1 MARVC
6 ILLLGLISYG
16 IVSNGFTL
24 QDSQLSVSDA
34 IDQIETLA
42 GKIQNGRVKRS
53 EDQGV
58 TNLDI
63 RDAILQLLNVIR
75 DNNKRTEKK
84 SESQQELISE
94 ILDKVKADSG
104 SNSGSSGIDIGVDQ
118 KIDNISRFLLKMN
131 SKLSVM
137 ERQMSRGRNS
147 NDDALET
154 LAKDSYN
161 ILALLPNFISDTRQE
176 VEKISLESQAHFEE
190 LEALLV
196 DTDDEKTEKRSI
208 AKVLK
213 DTETNILGASN
224 NLRDIVIESGHMAE
238 SLFERVNDGYKE
250 LTDEI
255 KGLSNVEQV
264 LLDTADS
271 VMDTKRKVEFGV
283 QQIIFKVEELVK
295 MSGGEIDEQMKN
307 QFADVTKAILENQN
321 SALGNLTKKVE
332 KEIGQVWRQMGIM
345 YKQVSNSITI
355 LEKVKNTTEGYVAN
369 TSGSKLGAMEGQVE
383 GLTDRMVDV
392 DSNLNYMLGQLSLVV
407 QEFNQVKTGL
417 SAAMTG
423 LESDLEEIQEYKPPQ
438 EE

>member
-16 IVSNGFTL
+16 IVSNGFAL
-24 QDSQLSVSDA
+24 QDSPLSMGHA
-34 IDQIETLA
+34 IDQIETLV
-42 GKIQNGRVKRS
+42 GKLQNGRVKRS
-53 EDQGV
+53 EDRGV

-75 DNNKRTEKK
+75 ENSKK
-84 SESQQELISE
+84 SEKSSKSQQELISE
-94 ILDKVKADSG
+94 ILNKIKSDSG
-104 SNSGSSGIDIGVDQ
+104 SSSGSSGIDIGVDQ

-131 SKLSVM
+131 SKLSIM
-137 ERQMSRGRNS
+137 ERQMSRGRSS

-161 ILALLPNFISDTRQE
+161 ILALLPNFISNTKEE

-196 DTDDEKTEKRSI
+196 DANDEKSEKRSF
-208 AKVLK
+208 AKVLR

-224 NLRDIVIESGHMAE
+224 SLKDIVIESGHMAE

-250 LTDEI
+250 LTNEI

-307 QFADVTKAILENQN
+307 QFADV
-321 SALGNLTKKVE
+321 E

-355 LEKVKNTTEGYVAN
+355 LEKVKNTTEGYVGN
-369 TSGSKLGAMEGQVE
+369 PSGSKLGAMEGQVE
-383 GLTDRMVDV
+383 GLTDRMGDV

-423 LESDLEEIQEYKPPQ
+423 LETDLEDIKEYKPPQ
-438 EE
+438 ED